1 MNLSPTQKILD
12 NWQEGK
18 LNILE
23 GLNQLKE
30 QKIFPEEHS
39 HRLEEFASSLE
50 NNLKK
55 LQQEF
60 NITNIKLKQAEEDTC
75 RLVLQKDSL
84 EDAVQKAKAIFCGD
98 NLSDSQSA
106 AKMFDVLTKIIPQ
119 SSEKDLS

>member
-1 MNLSPTQKILD
+1 MDLSPTQKILD
-12 NWQEGK
+12 NWQQGK

-60 NITNIKLKQAEEDTC
+60 NTSNIKLKQAEEDAC
-75 RLVLQKDSL
+75 RLALQKDSL
-84 EDAVQKAKAIFCGD
+84 EDVVQKAKSIFCKSE
-98 NLSDSQSA
+98 LDSNQTAS
-106 AKMFDVLTKIIPQ
+106 KMFDALTKLP
-119 SSEKDLS
+119 S

>member
-39 HRLEEFASSLE
+39 YRLEEFASSLE

-55 LQQEF
+55 LQQDF
-60 NITNIKLKQAEEDTC
+60 NACNSKLKQIEEDAC
-75 RLVLQKDSL
+75 SLVLQKNSL
-84 EDAVQKAKAIFCGD
+84 EEAVQKAKAII
-98 NLSDSQSA
+98 
-106 AKMFDVLTKIIPQ
+106 TQ